1 MIDIVIPVY
10 NEAGNI
16 EKLFNT
22 IEEDIKSSK
31 RVLIVYDMET
41 DNTLPVLNRIEGN
54 YSFQV
59 ESVKNMFGKGALN
72 AIITGMRKASGK
84 SVLVC
89 MADLSD
95 KLDVVDEMDSLIEQ
109 GYDLVFGSRYMRG
122 GKQHGGPALKS
133 LFSRLA
139 GLTLHFLTKIPT
151 HDATNSFKLYRKE
164 MLDSLTFEST
174 GGFEIGLEIV
184 VKAYAKGY
192 KITEVPSEWFD
203 REEGQS
209 NFHMWKW
216 LPHYLHWW
224 FYCVFHTWSNF
235 LVNP

>member
-1 MIDIVIPVY
+1 MIDIVVPVY
-10 NEAGNI
+10 NEAENI

-22 IEEDIKSSK
+22 IEKDIKSPK

-41 DNTLPVLNRIEGN
+41 DNTLPVLRRIEEK

-59 ESVKNMFGKGALN
+59 KLVKNMYGQGALN
-72 AIITGMRKASGK
+72 AIITGMRKASSK

-95 KLDVVDEMDSLIEQ
+95 KLDVVDAMAALIEQ
-109 GYDLVFGSRYMRG
+109 GYDLVCGSRYMRG

-139 GLTLHFLTKIPT
+139 GLSLHFLTGIPT

-164 MLDSLTFEST
+164 MLDAFTFEST

-184 VKAYAKGY
+184 VKAYTEGY
-192 KITEVPSEWFD
+192 KITEIPSEWFD
-203 REEGQS
+203 REAGKS
-209 NFHMWKW
+209 NFHMWRW

-224 FYCVFHTWSNF
+224 FLCVFHTWFSF
-235 LVNP
+235 LRK